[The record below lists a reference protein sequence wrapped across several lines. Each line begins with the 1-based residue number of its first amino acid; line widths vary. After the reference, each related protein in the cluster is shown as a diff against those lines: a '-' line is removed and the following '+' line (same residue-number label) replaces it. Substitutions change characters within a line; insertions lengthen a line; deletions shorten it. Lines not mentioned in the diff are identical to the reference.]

1 MAGRISFGIWGKK
14 LSCVKR
20 NWNKMELAV
29 HLICINTISI
39 DFVKHLGIIC
49 WITYQSY
56 EVYNLCA
63 TMGIVVYCAWIVA
76 AYGSPYLLSFAL
88 QYS

>member
-29 HLICINTISI
+29 HLICINNIYI
-39 DFVKHLGIIC
+39 AFVKHLGIIC
-49 WITYQSY
+49 WIILAMSEIICSSPEYFG
-56 EVYNLCA
+56 VHINLSGSTVA
-63 TMGIVVYCAWIVA
+63 TV
-76 AYGSPYLLSFAL
+76 S
-88 QYS
+88 

>member
-1 MAGRISFGIWGKK
+1 MAGRISFEIWGKK

-20 NWNKMELAV
+20 NWNKMELTLFV
-29 HLICINTISI
+29 STH
-39 DFVKHLGIIC
+39 FVKHLGIIC

-63 TMGIVVYCAWIVA
+63 TMGIVVYCA
-76 AYGSPYLLSFAL
+76 
-88 QYS
+88 

>member
-29 HLICINTISI
+29 HLICINNIYI
-39 DFVKHLGIIC
+39 AFVKHLGIIC
-49 WITYQSY
+49 WITYQLY
-56 EVYNLCA
+56 EVYNFCA
-63 TMGIVVYCAWIVA
+63 TLGIVVYCA
-76 AYGSPYLLSFAL
+76 
-88 QYS
+88 